1 MKKLFAIMLA
11 LALVLMLCGCALAEG
26 NWYVDGGQALAM
38 RMQAL
43 AADEAYMGLM
53 MAGSNEETLALKDAF
68 VQTDLSKP
76 SAAWFMALPEKEEI
90 LSAIERFSI
99 LNSGEE
105 AADTLSELTD
115 VGKEELVKRLP
126 ASAATILAAQS
137 GVKWVTLS
145 SMLTVS
151 ASMEEPDGFIPGYL
165 LLEFPGDYAALV
177 TFSRPLGGYVGASAL
192 LAPTGCLETVK
203 PMLTYVKALG
213 LDLELEEV
221 ELE

>member
-1 MKKLFAIMLA
+1 MKRLIAMA
-11 LALVLMLCGCALAEG
+11 LALMLCGCALAEG
-26 NWYVDGGQALAM
+26 NWYVDEGQALAM

-90 LSAIERFSI
+90 LSAVERFSI

-126 ASAATILAAQS
+126 AAAPTILTAQS
-137 GVKWVTLS
+137 GVKWVTLFS
-145 SMLTVS
+145 VLTVTE
-151 ASMEEPDGFIPGYL
+151 SMEEPEDFRPGYL

-177 TFSRPLGGYVGASAL
+177 TFSRPLGGYVGASAI

-221 ELE
+221 DLR

>member
-1 MKKLFAIMLA
+1 MKKLIATVLA
-11 LALVLMLCGCALAEG
+11 LLMIACAALAEG
-26 NWYVDGGQALAM
+26 NWYVDEGQALAL

-126 ASAATILAAQS
+126 ASSTTILAAQS
-137 GVKWVTLS
+137 GVKLVTLS

-177 TFSRPLGGYVGASAL
+177 TFSRPLGGYVGASAM
-192 LAPTGCLETVK
+192 LAPAGCLETVK

-213 LDLELEEV
+213 LDLELEE
-221 ELE
+221 LEIPQE